1 MSREI
6 KHEEIDKIVQTIFDD
21 YNGGK
26 NIDAIKLFSN
36 PDKEEVRELVE
47 HFFRIIY
54 PGYFSPLPPALPF
67 VSVVTAGCSALT
79 SGCAILLN

>member
-6 KHEEIDKIVQTIFDD
+6 KQEEIDKIVQTIFDD

-36 PDKEEVRELVE
+36 PDKNEVRELVE

-54 PGYFSPLPPALPF
+54 F
-67 VSVVTAGCSALT
+67 
-79 SGCAILLN
+79 